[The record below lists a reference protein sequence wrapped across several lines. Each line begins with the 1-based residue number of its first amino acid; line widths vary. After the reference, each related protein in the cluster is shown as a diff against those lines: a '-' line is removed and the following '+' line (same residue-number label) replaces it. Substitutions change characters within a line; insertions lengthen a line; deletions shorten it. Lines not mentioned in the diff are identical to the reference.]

1 MCLFSEAFQYDSWRV
16 GAKSDV
22 NGVAEV
28 CHRGFYSLA
37 CNLELPNDELI
48 SRSFSALLPRGCEE
62 RKTGTHCTE
71 IEITIIDLRL
81 RRTLLYP
88 LRNDSY
94 EQ

>member
-1 MCLFSEAFQYDSWRV
+1 VPIFEAFQYDSRRV
-16 GAKSDV
+16 GAKR
-22 NGVAEV
+22 GVAGV

-37 CNLELPNDELI
+37 CNLEPLNDELI
-48 SRSFSALLPRGCEE
+48 SRSFSALFPRGCEE
-62 RKTGTHCTE
+62 RKTGTHCMG

-88 LRNDSY
+88 LRNDLY